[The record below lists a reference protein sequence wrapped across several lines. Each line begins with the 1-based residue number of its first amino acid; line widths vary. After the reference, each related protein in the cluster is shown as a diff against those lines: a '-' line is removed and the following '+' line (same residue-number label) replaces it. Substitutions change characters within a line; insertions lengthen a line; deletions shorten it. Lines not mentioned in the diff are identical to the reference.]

1 MVKKHKGYGWKPKVD
16 VGPDGKARYMSPPYT
31 GSFHNIIIFK
41 AHIKEHLAHLV
52 KDNLDM
58 KESNNMSVNNDNNK
72 NMWAALL
79 EKGYKGLHKY
89 GQFMTPKKK
98 TACCDLDSDNK
109 KEQQN

>member
-1 MVKKHKGYGWKPKVD
+1 MLKSIW
-16 VGPDGKARYMSPPYT
+16 
-31 GSFHNIIIFK
+31 
-41 AHIKEHLAHLV
+41 HILLKTIWTQRRATTCPLMAT
-52 KDNLDM
+52 
-58 KESNNMSVNNDNNK
+58 NNK

-98 TACCDLDSDNK
+98 TVCCDLDSDNK